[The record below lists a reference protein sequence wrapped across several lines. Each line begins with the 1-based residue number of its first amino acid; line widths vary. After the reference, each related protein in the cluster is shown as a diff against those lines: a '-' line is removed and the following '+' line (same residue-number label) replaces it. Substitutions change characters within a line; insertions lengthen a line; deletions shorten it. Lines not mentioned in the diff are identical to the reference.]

1 MSLGWREQH
10 TQPAPAAPAEA
21 KPPDGKNSYRIWRQ
35 GDPDTDGHKQGSSAL
50 HKTLNLGGGA
60 LAPKMEEIGHS

>member
-21 KPPDGKNSYRIWRQ
+21 KPPDGKNS
-35 GDPDTDGHKQGSSAL
+35 DTESGGKEIQTQTATNKAL
-50 HKTLNLGGGA
+50 PPYTRL
-60 LAPKMEEIGHS
+60 